1 MVTCPSDKIINPAT
15 GRCVSKTGAIG
26 KALEKGDKGSPTK
39 KGKKEEKKKSP
50 TKKTSSSSSKKVK
63 EVTCPSDKIINPAT
77 GRCVSKTGPVGKSI
91 LAGLPK
97 EKTAIS
103 PSRTNVSPKEK
114 VKKEKKEKKVKQEKR
129 EKEVKEESRIHTPK
143 NPINPEYHPFYKD
156 GVDNFVYTVEHAP
169 SGRATCLFCKEKI
182 EKGELR
188 IARHQDNAFGDGSM
202 AKYFHVDHAFKAF
215 LKARCKSTHITWDK
229 LGNTR
234 ILSDEEKQMLYAKI
248 QAFRKQIEA
257 KCT

>member
-1 MVTCPSDKIINPAT
+1 MVACPNDKIINPAT

-26 KALEKGDKGSPTK
+26 KALEKK
-39 KGKKEEKKKSP
+39 EKKKSP
-50 TKKTSSSSSKKVK
+50 TKKISTSSKKEK
-63 EVTCPSDKIINPAT
+63 EKEKEKEETCPSDKIINPAT
-77 GRCVSKTGPVGKSI
+77 GRCVSKTGLVGKSI
-91 LAGLPK
+91 LAGLSIR
-97 EKTAIS
+97 EEM
-103 PSRTNVSPKEK
+103 NVSSSKEK
-114 VKKEKKEKKVKQEKR
+114 VKKENKEKKVKE
-129 EKEVKEESRIHTPK
+129 EKEEKKERKEREESRIHTPK
-143 NPINPEYHPFYKD
+143 NPINPVYHPFYKE
-156 GVDNFVYTVEHAP
+156 GVDNFVYSVEHAP

-188 IARHQDNAFGDGSM
+188 LARHQDNAFGDGSM

-234 ILSDEEKQMLYAKI
+234 ILSDAEKQMLYSKI
-248 QAFRKQIEA
+248 QTFKKQIEA

>member
-26 KALEKGDKGSPTK
+26 KALEKGEKGSPTK
-39 KGKKEEKKKSP
+39 KGKKEEKMKSP
-50 TKKTSSSSSKKVK
+50 TKKTSTSSSKKVK

-97 EKTAIS
+97 EKTEIS

-114 VKKEKKEKKVKQEKR
+114 KVKEEKR
-129 EKEVKEESRIHTPK
+129 ESRIHTPK
-143 NPINPEYHPFYKD
+143 NPINPDYHPFYKD
-156 GVDNFVYTVEHAP
+156 GVDNFIYTVEHAP

-248 QAFRKQIEA
+248 QAFRKQIDA